1 MGVEAQSASPEPA
14 VFRTSIG
21 WLFALPWALFFLNLL
36 IVAQFATGGVS
47 VALPWLFAAGVII
60 IAYLMRSTKY
70 WVEDGI
76 LHVRTGPFKRSVAID
91 SITSITDHGTP
102 KGRLYGLGRDIIGIT
117 YDGGSVDI
125 TPKDADGFMAAIG
138 FRFAGSEDTEAPAS
152 PPAS

>member
-1 MGVEAQSASPEPA
+1 MGVETQSASLDPE

-21 WLFALPWALFFLNLL
+21 WPFVLVWALFFLNLL

-60 IAYLMRSTKY
+60 VAYLLLSTKY
-70 WVEDGI
+70 RVEDGI
-76 LHVRTGPFKRSVAID
+76 LYVRTGPFKRSVAID

-102 KGRLYGLGRDIIGIT
+102 KGRLYGLGTDIIGIA
-117 YDGGSVDI
+117 YEGGSVNI